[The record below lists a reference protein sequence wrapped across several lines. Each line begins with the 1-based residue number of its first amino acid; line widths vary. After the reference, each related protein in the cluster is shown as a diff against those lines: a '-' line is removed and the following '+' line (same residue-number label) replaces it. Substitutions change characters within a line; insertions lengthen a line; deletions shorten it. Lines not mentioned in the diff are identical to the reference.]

1 MAVNVTQKDQ
11 TLNEIIDF
19 CDDVMSVWC
28 RKEGAHARGYRE
40 ALADVIAHCRDSLGY
55 TGVMPLEVPNQS
67 EGAQAIEDSTAEPR
81 KEQIEAV
88 AKTLALIYAYS
99 NIESGYYAWATM
111 DAAVEQGEDHT
122 SYLTVAQRE
131 NLMEIAKRLLN
142 AAHKAVR

>member
-67 EGAQAIEDSTAEPR
+67 EGADQCST
-81 KEQIEAV
+81 
-88 AKTLALIYAYS
+88 S
-99 NIESGYYAWATM
+99 
-111 DAAVEQGEDHT
+111 
-122 SYLTVAQRE
+122 
-131 NLMEIAKRLLN
+131 
-142 AAHKAVR
+142 